1 MKMAETKS
9 GSRTGLLFGVLKM
22 EKELC
27 QKLDYDES

>member
-1 MKMAETKS
+1 MKMTETKS
-9 GSRTGLLFGVLKM
+9 GSRTGLFGVLKI

>member
-9 GSRTGLLFGVLKM
+9 GSRTGLFGVLKM